1 MKKLESLSILGAGT
15 MGHSI
20 ALAAAW
26 AGYVVKV
33 WGNSD
38 TDIDRGKK
46 GIKEKLGILNQY
58 EAIDPKR
65 QCVEIEERITFTS
78 SMEECLLGATFVIE
92 AVPENLQLKQDLFK
106 KLDSMCDPGVILAS
120 NTSGLSPTAIAAFT
134 THPERTIVTHFWNPA
149 HLIPLVEVVRGEN
162 TSDGTADRAIQ
173 FLTQMNKKPILVKK
187 DILGSIG
194 NRLQYALFREAQNL
208 LEQDIAS
215 MEDIDTAVRYSIGR
229 RLPVTGPFMTADM
242 GGLDVFDSISN
253 YLFPDFSNAKES
265 MLKMRKLVDQ
275 GHYGQKNGKGFYDW
289 TPELSEKMNRERER
303 ELIEWVK
310 KDQKAELKNT
320 VKK

>member
-58 EAIDPKR
+58 EAIDSKG
-65 QCVEIEERITFTS
+65 QCVEIEESITFTS

-92 AVPENLQLKQDLFK
+92 AVPENLQLKQGLFK

-208 LEQDIAS
+208 MEQDIAS

-265 MLKMRKLVDQ
+265 MPIMRKLVDQ